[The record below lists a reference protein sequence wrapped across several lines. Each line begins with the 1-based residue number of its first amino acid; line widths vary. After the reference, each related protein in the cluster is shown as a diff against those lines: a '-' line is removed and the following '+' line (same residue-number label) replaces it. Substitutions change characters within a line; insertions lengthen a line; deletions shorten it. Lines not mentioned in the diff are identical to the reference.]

1 MIFIPALSLIVHNHG
16 SHFLMLYLKIHKII
30 LVLMVYA
37 RKVRIH
43 KYIKRY
49 KFGYVKVQCN
59 KALKMYFHLYRHT
72 VLA

>member
-1 MIFIPALSLIVHNHG
+1 
-16 SHFLMLYLKIHKII
+16 
-30 LVLMVYA
+30 MVYA
-37 RKVRIH
+37 RKVHIH